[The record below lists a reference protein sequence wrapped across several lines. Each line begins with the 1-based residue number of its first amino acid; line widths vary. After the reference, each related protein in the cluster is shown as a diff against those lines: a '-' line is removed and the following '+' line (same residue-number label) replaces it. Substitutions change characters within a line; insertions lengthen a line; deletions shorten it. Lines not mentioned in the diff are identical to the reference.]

1 MNAFLSKFMMYY
13 EIKRMNRDGRSI
25 SKISEALNCNRR
37 TVKKYLEMEDQEFE
51 SFLKTQSIRGK
62 LLLPYEAFVRERLEL
77 YRDTP
82 AAQMH
87 DWLKEHHQDF
97 PQVNQKTVF
106 NFVKWVRDKYN
117 LPYEAPLRD
126 YMVVQETPYGLQA
139 QVDFG
144 EYNMRSS
151 DGKRIK
157 VYFFTMVLSR
167 SRFKY
172 VCFSSNPFTSNS
184 AILAHESA
192 FEYMGGIP
200 MEVVY
205 DQDKVFISNENSGD
219 LILTSG
225 FKTYVRDRG
234 FKVHMCRKA
243 DPESKGKIENAV
255 KYVKQNFL
263 YNRTFY
269 DLETLNRDGLN
280 WLERT
285 ANKLDHAMTKKSP
298 TTQWLIEKDFLYPFD
313 PVVIPTLPP
322 LLYAVRKD
330 NTISYKSNL
339 YSLPLGTYIGRGT
352 QVSVCNQQGNLI
364 VYSLNKKELCRH
376 SLSPGSGLKIINT
389 DHKRDKT
396 EVLREMSS
404 GLCELTDAPENMQKF
419 ISAIRIDKPRYLRDQ
434 LIIIREAVKDSDQ
447 QLVEKALSFCLDQ
460 GINSANDF
468 KTLLNKF
475 KLQAEPEAIA
485 VCTLNPLNGTY
496 PLGALVQPERSR
508 IEDYHLLL
516 APQLN

>member
-1 MNAFLSKFMMYY
+1 MNAFLRKFMMYY

-37 TVKKYLEMEDQEFE
+37 TVKKYLEMEDHEFE
-51 SFLKTQSIRGK
+51 SFLNAQSNRGK
-62 LLLPYEAFVRERLEL
+62 LLVPYESFVRDRLEL

-106 NFVKWVRDKYN
+106 NFVKWVRHKYN
-117 LPYEAPLRD
+117 LPYEPPVRD
-126 YMVVQETPYGLQA
+126 YMVVQETSYGLQA

-144 EYNMRSS
+144 EYNMRCS
-151 DGKRIK
+151 DGKRVK

-172 VCFSSNPFTSNS
+172 VCFSSKPFTSQS

-192 FEYMGGIP
+192 FKYIGGIP
-200 MEVVY
+200 VEVVY

-219 LILTSG
+219 LILTSQ
-225 FKTYVRDRG
+225 FKSYVRDKG

-269 DLETLNRDGLN
+269 DLETLNTDGLN

-285 ANKLDHAMTKKSP
+285 ANRLAHGQTKKIP
-298 TTQWLIEKDFLYPFD
+298 AMELLIEQPFLHPFE
-313 PVVIPTLPP
+313 PLVVEELPP

-339 YSLPLGTYIGRGT
+339 YSLPLGTYRGRGT
-352 QVSVCNQQGNLI
+352 QVAVCSQEGSLI
-364 VYSLNKKELCRH
+364 VYKRDKTELCRH
-376 SLSPGSGLKIINT
+376 TISDKSGIKIINT
-389 DHKRDKT
+389 DHKRDKSEALEGLIET
-396 EVLREMSS
+396 VCTLS
-404 GLCELTDAPENMQKF
+404 GNQQGMQAF
-419 ISAIRIDKPRYLRDQ
+419 ISGIRTDKPRYVRDQ
-434 LIIIREAVKDSDQ
+434 LLIIKEALISSEQ
-447 QLVEKALSFCLDQ
+447 QVVEKALAFCLERD
-460 GINSANDF
+460 IKSANDF
-468 KTLLNKF
+468 KTLLKKF
-475 KLQAEPEAIA
+475 GKKPEAQGIVA
-485 VCTLNPLNGTY
+485 STLNPLNGTY
-496 PLGALVQPERSR
+496 PVQALVQPSTSR
-508 IEDYHLLL
+508 IEDYQKLLN
-516 APQLN
+516 PQLN

>member
-51 SFLKTQSIRGK
+51 SFLKTQSVRGK

-106 NFVKWVRDKYN
+106 NFVKWVRDKHN

-172 VCFSSNPFTSNS
+172 VCFSGNPFTSNR

-192 FEYMGGIP
+192 FGYMGGIP
-200 MEVVY
+200 AEVVY

-219 LILTSG
+219 LVLTSG

-234 FKVHMCRKA
+234 FKVHMCKKA

-255 KYVKQNFL
+255 KYIKQNFL

-269 DLETLNRDGLN
+269 DLETLNQDGLN

-285 ANKLDHAMTKKSP
+285 ANKLDHALTKKAP
-298 TTQWLIEKDFLYPFD
+298 ATQWLIEKDFLYPFY
-313 PVVIPTLPP
+313 PIALSALPP

-330 NTISYKSNL
+330 NTISFKSNL
-339 YSLPLGTYIGRGT
+339 YSLPLGTYAGRGT
-352 QVSVCNQQGNLI
+352 QVSVCYQQGNLI

-376 SLSPGSGLKIINT
+376 PLSQGSGLKIINT
-389 DHKRDKT
+389 DHKRDKSDA
-396 EVLREMSS
+396 LREMAR
-404 GLCELTDAPENMQKF
+404 GLCELSEAPESMHKF
-419 ISAIRIDKPRYLRDQ
+419 ISAIRTDKPRYLRDQ
-434 LIIIREAVKDSDQ
+434 LIIIREAVKHSDQ
-447 QLVEKALSFCLDQ
+447 QLVEKTLTFCLEQ

-468 KTLLNKF
+468 KILLKKF
-475 KLQAEPEAIA
+475 KLQAEPETIG

-496 PLGALVQPERSR
+496 PLGALVQPEQSR

-516 APQLN
+516 NPQLN

>member
-1 MNAFLSKFMMYY
+1 MNAFLRKFMMYY

-51 SFLKTQSIRGK
+51 SFVNGQSNRGK
-62 LLLPYEAFVRERLEL
+62 LLLPYEAFVRDRLEV

-106 NFVKWVRDKYN
+106 NFVKWVRHKHN
-117 LPYEAPLRD
+117 LPYEPPVRD

-144 EYNMRSS
+144 EYNMRCS
-151 DGKRIK
+151 DGKRVK

-172 VCFSSNPFTSNS
+172 VCFSSKPFTSHS

-192 FEYMGGIP
+192 FKYMGGIP
-200 MEVVY
+200 VEVVY
-205 DQDKVFISNENSGD
+205 DQDKVFISNENSGE
-219 LILTSG
+219 LILTAQ
-225 FKTYVRDRG
+225 FKSYVRDRG

-269 DLETLNRDGLN
+269 DLQTLNTDGLN

-285 ANKLDHAMTKKSP
+285 ANRLAHGQTKKSP
-298 TTQWLIEKDFLYPFD
+298 ATELLIEHPFLHPFE
-313 PVVIPTLPP
+313 PLIVEESPP

-339 YSLPLGTYIGRGT
+339 YSLPLGTYRGRGT
-352 QVSVCNQQGNLI
+352 QVAVSSQDGNLI
-364 VYSLNKKELCRH
+364 IYHGNKTELCRH
-376 SLSPGSGLKIINT
+376 TISGKNGIKIINT
-389 DHKRDKT
+389 DHKRDKSET
-396 EVLREMSS
+396 LEALIDTVCALS
-404 GLCELTDAPENMQKF
+404 GDQQHMQTF
-419 ISAIRIDKPRYLRDQ
+419 ISGIRTDKPRYLRDQ
-434 LIIIREAVKDSDQ
+434 LLIIKEALMSSEQ
-447 QLVEKALSFCLDQ
+447 QAVEKALTICLEQ

-468 KTLLNKF
+468 RTLLKKFGKNAENKV
-475 KLQAEPEAIA
+475 IA
-485 VCTLNPLNGTY
+485 ASTLNPLNGTY
-496 PLGALVQPERSR
+496 PLQALVQPSTSR
-508 IEDYHLLL
+508 IEDYQQLLN
-516 APQLN
+516 PQLN

>member
-1 MNAFLSKFMMYY
+1 MYY

-51 SFLKTQSIRGK
+51 SFLNAQSNRGK
-62 LLLPYEAFVRERLEL
+62 LLLSYETFVRDRLEM

-97 PQVNQKTVF
+97 PQVSQKTVF
-106 NFVKWVRDKYN
+106 NFVKWVRHKHN
-117 LPYEAPLRD
+117 LPYEPPVRD

-172 VCFSSNPFTSNS
+172 VCFSTKPFTSHS

-192 FEYMGGIP
+192 FKYIGGIP
-200 MEVVY
+200 VEVVY
-205 DQDKVFISNENSGD
+205 DQDKVFISNENSGE
-219 LILTSG
+219 LILTSQ
-225 FKTYVRDRG
+225 FKSYVRDRG

-269 DLETLNRDGLN
+269 DLETLNTDGLN

-285 ANKLDHAMTKKSP
+285 ANKLAHGQTKKIP
-298 TTQWLIEKDFLYPFD
+298 ATELLTEQPLLHPFE
-313 PVVIPTLPP
+313 PILVAELPAP
-322 LLYAVRKD
+322 LYAVRKD

-339 YSLPLGTYIGRGT
+339 YSLPLGTYRGRGT
-352 QVSVCNQQGNLI
+352 QVSICSKEGSLI
-364 VYSLNKKELCRH
+364 IYDRNKTELCRH
-376 SLSPGSGLKIINT
+376 TISNKSGVKIINT

-396 EVLREMSS
+396 EALE
-404 GLCELTDAPENMQKF
+404 GLIETVCDLTGDHQRMQAF
-419 ISAIRIDKPRYLRDQ
+419 ISSIRTDKARYLRDQ
-434 LIIIREAVKDSDQ
+434 LLIIKEGLQGSDQ
-447 QLVEKALSFCLDQ
+447 QTIEAALVFCVEQ

-468 KTLLNKF
+468 KTLLKKF
-475 KLQAEPEAIA
+475 GKKPEPQVVAA
-485 VCTLNPLNGTY
+485 STLNPLNGTY
-496 PLGALVQPERSR
+496 PVQALVQPSTSR
-508 IEDYHLLL
+508 IEDYQKLLN
-516 APQLN
+516 PQLN

>member
-51 SFLKTQSIRGK
+51 SFLNAQSNRGK
-62 LLLPYEAFVRERLEL
+62 LLLPYETFVRDRIEM

-87 DWLKEHHQDF
+87 DWLKEHHRDF

-106 NFVKWVRDKYN
+106 NFVRWVRHKHN
-117 LPYEAPLRD
+117 LPYEPPVRD
-126 YMVVQETPYGLQA
+126 YMVVQETLYGLQA

-151 DGKRIK
+151 DGRRVK

-172 VCFSSNPFTSNS
+172 VCFNSKPYTSHS

-192 FEYMGGIP
+192 FKYMGGIP
-200 MEVVY
+200 EEVVY
-205 DQDKVFISNENSGD
+205 DQDKVFISNENSGE
-219 LILTSG
+219 LILTAQ

-243 DPESKGKIENAV
+243 DPESKGKIENVV

-269 DLETLNRDGLN
+269 DLKTLNTAGLN

-285 ANKLDHAMTKKSP
+285 ANSLEHGQTKKRP
-298 TTQWLIEKDFLYPFD
+298 NAEWLIEKDFLHPFE
-313 PVVIPTLPP
+313 PVTIAELPP

-339 YSLPLGTYIGRGT
+339 YSLPLGTYRGRGT
-352 QVSVCNQQGNLI
+352 QVSVSSQDGSLI
-364 VYSLNKKELCRH
+364 ISHQNKAELCRH
-376 SLSPGSGLKIINT
+376 VISNKSGIKIINT
-389 DHKRDKT
+389 DHKRDKS
-396 EVLREMSS
+396 EALE
-404 GLCELTDAPENMQKF
+404 GLIETVCALTGDQQRMQEF
-419 ISAIRIDKPRYLRDQ
+419 ISGIRTDKPRYVRDQ
-434 LIIIREAVKDSDQ
+434 LLIIKEALKETDQ
-447 QLVEKALSFCLDQ
+447 QTIDEALAFCLEQ

-468 KTLLNKF
+468 KALLKKF
-475 KLQAEPEAIA
+475 GKQSVTDA
-485 VCTLNPLNGTY
+485 VVTCALNPLNGTY
-496 PLGALVQPERSR
+496 PTQALVQPGTSR
-508 IEDYHLLL
+508 IEDYGRLMN
-516 APQLN
+516 PQLN

>member
-1 MNAFLSKFMMYY
+1 MNAFLRKFMMYY

-25 SKISEALNCNRR
+25 SKISQALNCNRR
-37 TVKKYLEMEDQEFE
+37 TVRKYLEMEDQEFE
-51 SFLKTQSIRGK
+51 AFVNVQSNRGK
-62 LLLPYEAFVRERLEL
+62 LLQPYESFVQQRLEK

-106 NFVKWVRDKYN
+106 NFVKWVRHKHN
-117 LPYEAPLRD
+117 LPYEPPVRD

-151 DGKRIK
+151 NGKRIK

-172 VCFSSNPFTSNS
+172 VCFSSEPFSSHS

-192 FEYMGGIP
+192 FKYMGGIP
-200 MEVVY
+200 SEVVY
-205 DQDKVFISNENSGD
+205 DQDKVFISNENSGE
-219 LILTSG
+219 LILTTQ

-269 DLETLNRDGLN
+269 DLETLNTDGLN

-285 ANKLDHAMTKKSP
+285 ANKLAHGQTKK
-298 TTQWLIEKDFLYPFD
+298 
-313 PVVIPTLPP
+313 IPSTELLTEQP
-322 LLYAVRKD
+322 LLHPFEPILVAELPAPIYAVRKD

-339 YSLPLGTYIGRGT
+339 YSLPLGTYRGRGT
-352 QVSVCNQQGNLI
+352 QVCICSQEGSLI
-364 VYSLNKKELCRH
+364 IYDRNKTELCRH
-376 SLSPGSGLKIINT
+376 AISDKRGIKIINT
-389 DHKRDKT
+389 DHKRDKS
-396 EVLREMSS
+396 EALESLIEAVC
-404 GLCELTDAPENMQKF
+404 GLCGDQQRMQAF
-419 ISAIRIDKPRYLRDQ
+419 ISGIRTDKPRYLRDQ
-434 LIIIREAVKDSDQ
+434 LLIINEALKESDQ
-447 QLVEKALSFCLDQ
+447 QAIDAALVFCVEQ

-468 KTLLNKF
+468 KTLLKKF
-475 KLQAEPEAIA
+475 AKQPEAEMA
-485 VCTLNPLNGTY
+485 TTNTLNPLSGTY
-496 PLGALVQPERSR
+496 PVQAFVQPGTSR
-508 IEDYHLLL
+508 IEDYQQLIN
-516 APQLN
+516 PQLN

>member
-13 EIKRMNRDGRSI
+13 EIKRMSRDGRSI

-37 TVKKYLEMEDQEFE
+37 TVKKYLGMKDQEFE
-51 SFLKTQSIRGK
+51 SFLNAQSTRGK
-62 LLLPYEAFVRERLEL
+62 LLLPYETFIHDRLVL

-106 NFVKWVRDKYN
+106 NFVKWVRHKHN
-117 LPYEAPLRD
+117 LPYEPPIRD
-126 YMVVQETPYGLQA
+126 YMVVQETPYGLQG

-151 DGKRIK
+151 DGRRVK

-172 VCFSSNPFTSNS
+172 VSFGSKPFTSQS

-192 FEYMGGIP
+192 FKYIGGIP
-200 MEVVY
+200 SEVVY
-205 DQDKVFISNENSGD
+205 DQDKVFISNENSGE

-234 FKVHMCRKA
+234 FRVHMCRKA

-269 DLETLNRDGLN
+269 DLETLNTDGLN

-285 ANKLDHAMTKKSP
+285 ANKLAHGQTKKAP
-298 TTQWLIEKDFLYPFD
+298 VTELLIEQSFLHPFEPILIAELPD
-313 PVVIPTLPP
+313 P
-322 LLYAVRKD
+322 LYAVRKD

-339 YSLPLGTYIGRGT
+339 YSLPLGTYSGRGT
-352 QVSVCNQQGNLI
+352 QVSVCNQEGSLI
-364 VYSLNKKELCRH
+364 IYGQNKTELCRH
-376 SLSPGSGLKIINT
+376 AISNKSGIKIINT
-389 DHKRDKT
+389 DHKRDKSEALDGLVET
-396 EVLREMSS
+396 VCALS
-404 GLCELTDAPENMQKF
+404 GNQQRMQAF
-419 ISAIRIDKPRYLRDQ
+419 ISGIRTDKPRYVRDQ
-434 LIIIREAVKDSDQ
+434 LLIIKEALMGSEQ
-447 QLVEKALSFCLDQ
+447 QWVDKALAFCLEQ

-468 KTLLNKF
+468 KTLLKKF
-475 KLQAEPEAIA
+475 GGKTETGG
-485 VCTLNPLNGTY
+485 VVVSTLNPLNGTY
-496 PLGALVQPERSR
+496 PIQALVQPSTSR
-508 IEDYHLLL
+508 IEDYQRLLN
-516 APQLN
+516 PQLN